1 MTILLK
7 ILLIELL
14 LALRVWLE
22 KAGLL
27 GHENL
32 ILVDGDS
39 GEKMDVRMIHDLLD
53 DEEVGRAG
61 RELHEAGEEQLGG
74 RGEEAPGRRSR
85 EEVCQPT
92 LILINYIRP
101 TQPLLLC
108 DEKIAPMII
117 LLNPRKSLAGQRS
130 FDQSMLHSK
139 DWKLWN
145 LPQLSALIC

>member
-1 MTILLK
+1 MCFKEGGQILCFA
-7 ILLIELL
+7 
-14 LALRVWLE
+14 LAEVLSLVGQVQN
-22 KAGLL
+22 AG
-27 GHENL
+27 GVH
-32 ILVDGDS
+32 
-39 GEKMDVRMIHDLLD
+39 H
-53 DEEVGRAG
+53 
-61 RELHEAGEEQLGG
+61 ELHEAGEEQLGG
-74 RGEEAPGRRSR
+74 RGEEACGRRSR
-85 EEVCQPT
+85 EKVCQPT

-108 DEKIAPMII
+108 HEKIAPMII